1 MISHMHLLLSLI
13 FLVLLFAGLPDG
25 KSDPYKACLPEGF
38 ELNEVVSGST
48 ENTAQAKG
56 EKLTIKRALQQMKAR
71 CRRGKL
77 VDGAGKEIYFFRLIG
92 CWGNPPEDYEDQ
104 LKRQAEK
111 LSELKKKYRVIEI
124 ACNSNP
130 P

>member
-13 FLVLLFAGLPDG
+13 VLVPLLAGLPDG
-25 KSDPYKACLPEGF
+25 KSDPFKACMPEGL
-38 ELNEVVSGST
+38 ELNEAVSGST

-56 EKLTIKRALQQMKAR
+56 ENLSIKRALQQMKAR

-111 LSELKKKYRVIEI
+111 LVELKKKYRVIEI
-124 ACNSNP
+124 ACNPNP
-130 P
+130 L

>member
-1 MISHMHLLLSLI
+1 MISHMQLPLTLI
-13 FLVLLFAGLPDG
+13 FLLLMFAGSPDG
-25 KSDPYKACLPEGF
+25 KSNPYKACMPEGI
-38 ELNEVVSGST
+38 ELNEVVSGPANNSSQ
-48 ENTAQAKG
+48 EKG
-56 EKLTIKRALQQMKAR
+56 EKLTIQRALQQAKAR

-111 LSELKKKYRVIEI
+111 LEELKKKYRVIEI
-124 ACNSNP
+124 SCNPNP
-130 P
+130 L

>member
-1 MISHMHLLLSLI
+1 M
-13 FLVLLFAGLPDG
+13 
-25 KSDPYKACLPEGF
+25 PEGF
-38 ELNEVVSGST
+38 ELNEAVSGST

-56 EKLTIKRALQQMKAR
+56 EKLSIKRALQQMKAR

-111 LSELKKKYRVIEI
+111 LVELKKKYRVIEI
-124 ACNSNP
+124 ACNPNP
-130 P
+130 L

>member
-1 MISHMHLLLSLI
+1 MISHTQLPLMPIILLL
-13 FLVLLFAGLPDG
+13 LLTLWPDG
-25 KSDPYKACLPEGF
+25 KGEPYKACMPEGI
-38 ELNEVVSGST
+38 ELNEVVSSPADT
-48 ENTAQAKG
+48 RSESKG
-56 EKLTIKRALQQMKAR
+56 EKLTIRRALQQMKAR

-111 LSELKKKYRVIEI
+111 LADLKKKYKVIEI
-124 ACNSNP
+124 ACNPNP
-130 P
+130 L